1 LTTGK
6 WARNDD
12 DEAAVPGN
20 PPAKRLREVELPE
33 LRFTAFSGSYCG
45 PDSTRTH
52 STTYVGVN
60 EFPRLVRWARGRA
73 PQLSTKSMLL
83 KTNITLRNDDY
94 MDFFPGVEKGE
105 RGELGISDQGSW
117 NAALMMAQANCPNEG
132 TFAGL
137 LVVAIDAES
146 DENHGVEE
154 EIRPDYTS
162 EEEDEPEPWRINR
175 PENPGPGGEGPSQP
189 STQPRPS
196 RKGKERAIDTGD
208 NDGDGDSDQDGND
221 HDYGDNDDGD
231 DDDGDDDDYGD
242 GGNDDLYSRPGK

>member
-1 LTTGK
+1 LTPRK
-6 WARNDD
+6 RARNDD
-12 DEAAVPGN
+12 DEAEVPGS
-20 PPAKRLREVELPE
+20 PPAKRPRQVELPE
-33 LRFTAFSGSYCG
+33 LRFTAFSVSLRG

-52 STTYVGVN
+52 SMTYASVN

-83 KTNITLRNDDY
+83 KTNITLWNDEY
-94 MDFFPGVEKGE
+94 MDFFPGVEKGG
-105 RGELGISDQGSW
+105 RAELGISDQGSW
-117 NAALMMAQANCPNEG
+117 NAALMMAQAKRPNEG

-154 EIRPDYTS
+154 EIGPDYTG
-162 EEEDEPEPWRINR
+162 EEEDKREPRRNNR
-175 PENPGPGGEGPSQP
+175 PENPGHGGEGPSQP
-189 STQPRPS
+189 STRPRPS

-221 HDYGDNDDGD
+221 HDDGD
-231 DDDGDDDDYGD
+231 DDDSNDDDDGD